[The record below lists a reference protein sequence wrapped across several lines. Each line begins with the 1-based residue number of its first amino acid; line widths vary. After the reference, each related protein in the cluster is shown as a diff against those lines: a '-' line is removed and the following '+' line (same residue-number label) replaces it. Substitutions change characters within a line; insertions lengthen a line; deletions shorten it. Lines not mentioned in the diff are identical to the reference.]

1 MYQTSKTLAYTF
13 LKFSGVVFATCFA
26 HWTLVNAY
34 TYYCA
39 PLSMFGVFHT
49 LISLGSPFCQCINI
63 FQLEIAK
70 HYITIWTVV
79 GASLITWFI
88 AKTNLKNKQL

>member
-1 MYQTSKTLAYTF
+1 MYQTSKILASTF
-13 LKFSGVVFATCFA
+13 LKFLGIVFATCLV

-49 LISLGSPFCQCINI
+49 LISLGSPFCQFINI
-63 FQLEIAK
+63 FQLEVAK
-70 HYITIWTVV
+70 HYITIWTVAGV
-79 GASLITWFI
+79 GLISWFI
-88 AKTNLKNKQL
+88 AKTNLKNKQ